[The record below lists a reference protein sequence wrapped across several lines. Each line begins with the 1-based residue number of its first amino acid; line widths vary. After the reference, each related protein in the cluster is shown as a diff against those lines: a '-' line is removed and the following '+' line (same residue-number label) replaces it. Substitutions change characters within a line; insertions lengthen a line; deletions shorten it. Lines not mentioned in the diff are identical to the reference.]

1 MYFIEKKQCNYYAT
15 LAHATSF
22 NNLIDIENHGL
33 RPLGVD
39 LQLIEDYVKTLLPY
53 ENEKHLTAKL
63 LQTKSTNEAALVL
76 NRLNQSPRTYFLP
89 ITNLGYLIGAANNAI
104 NDKGEIYK
112 AIRLTLEKIAGV
124 SIPAICLQD
133 RTVVIT
139 TKIEVF
145 QRTTDEFEIRNPQ
158 KPSKIQTFYKNAVAG
173 EIELDWNI
181 PFNKLKVHDFQ
192 NFLDFPKVQANF

>member
-53 ENEKHLTAKL
+53 KNEKHLTAKL
-63 LQTKSTNEAALVL
+63 LQTKSTDEAALVL

-89 ITNLGYLIGAANNAI
+89 ITNVLYLNGAADNAL

-112 AIRLTLEKIAGV
+112 AIRLTLEKIEGV
-124 SIPAICLQD
+124 SIPTIWPQD
-133 RTVVIT
+133 RKVVIT

-145 QRTTDEFEIRNPQ
+145 RRTSDEFEIRNP
-158 KPSKIQTFYKNAVAG
+158 KNPSKIKTFYKNAVDR
-173 EIELDWNI
+173 EIEIDWNI
-181 PFNKLKVHDFQ
+181 PFNKLEVRNFQ
-192 NFLDFPKVQANF
+192 NFLDIPKAQANF